1 MLAVLVD
8 AGVTQKEER
17 GRSGEKD
24 DEPSPRLLVKAT
36 PRKSAERG
44 MAELVTQPWEEAWL
58 LRSGNSSGL
67 KVACLPLSGCRY
79 RDRAETTCAWE
90 GCRGNG
96 KRSHLVPFQTR
107 KSKALTRRLPGEKGL
122 AFANPEWQH
131 LIRKRSE
138 GLGQNY
144 RASTTAR
151 G

>member
-1 MLAVLVD
+1 MD

-24 DEPSPRLLVKAT
+24 DEPMPRLLVKAT

-44 MAELVTQPWEEAWL
+44 SAELVTQPWEEMWL
-58 LRSGNSSGL
+58 LRRGNSSGL
-67 KVACLPLSGCRY
+67 NVACLPLPGCRY
-79 RDRAETTCAWE
+79 RDRAETTRAWE
-90 GCRGNG
+90 GRRGNG
-96 KRSHLVPFQTR
+96 KRTDLVPFQTR
-107 KSKALTRRLPGEKGL
+107 KSKALPRRLPGEKGL
-122 AFANPEWQH
+122 AFANPEWKD
-131 LIRKRSE
+131 LMRKRSE